1 MAHEALWDSATWNQ
15 LPAYTYVLPIFM
27 ALPLPSLL
35 HLGLA
40 AIYMCVK
47 PQPSLYH
54 LCPARPLYPSHSSIV
69 SLVS

>member
-47 PQPSLYH
+47 PVRQYQALKE
-54 LCPARPLYPSHSSIV
+54 AREMYKKEKQF
-69 SLVS
+69 